1 MLPSILPTDDRI
13 LSGVFDI
20 PARGY
25 YALQSKY
32 HNLRFRGEVFPIF
45 TVHNYNCLVIESC
58 NLLQIKPFLIRKTPP
73 KKVVFQSLTD
83 YFYLCTM
90 FEMKCNRCGAAFE
103 VDAVAAVNTER
114 NPELKEKLISGELF
128 VRECPQCG
136 ARLLAKFPLLY
147 HDPAEKL
154 MIWLSDGS
162 ADTEARMQAAVGGED
177 FAGYTGRIVDTPG
190 ALIEKVKIFDAG
202 LDDISLEM
210 AKFVTRQE
218 LGKDVA
224 LLFFGLDGA
233 DNEITL
239 TYPEA
244 GQMQLVKIGF
254 NVYEDC
260 AGIILRNP
268 DIKKSATG
276 LCRVDRGFVERW
288 LR

>member
-1 MLPSILPTDDRI
+1 MFQLKCP
-13 LSGVFDI
+13 
-20 PARGY
+20 
-25 YALQSKY
+25 
-32 HNLRFRGEVFPIF
+32 
-45 TVHNYNCLVIESC
+45 NCG
-58 NLLQIKPFLIRKTPP
+58 K
-73 KKVVFQSLTD
+73 
-83 YFYLCTM
+83 
-90 FEMKCNRCGAAFE
+90 AFE
-103 VDAVAAVNTER
+103 VEAVAAINTER
-114 NPELKEKLISGELF
+114 DPELKERLLSGELF
-128 VRECPQCG
+128 LRECPHCG
-136 ARLLAKFPLLY
+136 ARTLAKFPLLY

-162 ADTEARMQAAVGGED
+162 ADTEARMQAAVTGND
-177 FAGYTGRIVDTPG
+177 FEGYTGRIVDTPG

-218 LGKDVA
+218 LGKDA
-224 LLFFGLDGA
+224 DLLFFGLDGA

-268 DIKKSATG
+268 DIKKAATG
-276 LCRVDRGFVERW
+276 LSRVGRSFVEGF
-288 LR
+288 LA